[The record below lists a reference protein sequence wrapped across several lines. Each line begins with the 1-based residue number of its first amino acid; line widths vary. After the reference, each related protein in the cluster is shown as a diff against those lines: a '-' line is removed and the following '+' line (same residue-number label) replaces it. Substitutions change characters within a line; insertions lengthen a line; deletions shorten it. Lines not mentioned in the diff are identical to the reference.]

1 MLGEKI
7 KSRRKILGM
16 SQKQLAEISGIGQ
29 SSISRYETGDGGIT
43 LDYILKLAK
52 VLECSP
58 LYLVS
63 DEFGLTAEKDELSN
77 SVTPKE
83 LAVLRKNLKECL
95 NIIGD

>member
-7 KSRRKILGM
+7 KARRKILGM
-16 SQKQLAEISGIGQ
+16 SQKQLAKISGIGQ